1 MTQQLLKTNYQP
13 YQFKKKAIFGTT
25 SSVENSAG
33 VNVPTFVGQFALHYA
48 TIKNTIDQKYQA
60 LGTKYE
66 NTLIIA
72 VKHDSRV
79 NDSLECQLDGITHEI
94 VDVSSDD
101 SMYLS
106 YDLITIKKTKKVGV
120 S

>member
-1 MTQQLLKTNYQP
+1 MVQQLLKTNYQP
-13 YQFKKKAIFGTT
+13 YQFKKKATFGTIK
-25 SSVENSAG
+25 SVENKAG
-33 VNVPTFVGQFALHYA
+33 VNVPTFVGQFTLHYA

-60 LGTKYE
+60 LGTGYE

-79 NDSLECQLDGITHEI
+79 SDSLECQIDGVTHKI

-101 SMYLS
+101 SMYIS
-106 YDLITIKKTKKVGV
+106 YDLVTIKKTKKVGV